1 MYIPEGNHQDSLA
14 CLRIFILVALPR
26 VRRSWSRVNE
36 HACRKR
42 RVEASSVS
50 ASKTKRN
57 RNTCVPRADSG
68 TRAHALW
75 LLWILF
81 LFSSF
86 SLFISTFLFSL
97 SLSLSLLSFLFLSLS
112 FMPFFFLYTRFYVY
126 AFLVFTDRRNRVLL
140 LVVNRHERSIRSLL
154 VFDPILCDDREC
166 KERFSSTW

>member
-1 MYIPEGNHQDSLA
+1 MYTPEGNHQDSLS
-14 CLRIFILVALPR
+14 CLRILILVALPR

-36 HACRKR
+36 HACRER

-75 LLWILF
+75 PLWILF
-81 LFSSF
+81 LFSSPP
-86 SLFISTFLFSL
+86 LYSL
-97 SLSLSLLSFLFLSLS
+97 SLSLSLYCPS
-112 FMPFFFLYTRFYVY
+112 FFLYTRFYTHTHLPRFHRSTES
-126 AFLVFTDRRNRVLL
+126 ATGILL
-140 LVVNRHERSIRSLL
+140 LATNRHERLIRSLL